1 MSFGR
6 LHAFVIATKAG
17 EVVYER
23 FWDRLSEVD
32 KAEARAALQ
41 LASSSTSLGVDDQDF
56 TGSFRSA
63 HFTFI
68 PYGELV
74 YYLVGSGEYDELA
87 CADIIRQLVA
97 VLSDILGKLPTV
109 SLLMDKY
116 VKLVVIVDE
125 IINEDFS
132 VLLLQGLLECLD
144 KDAIRKAMKLKEAE
158 RLVSELKQ
166 ELQGQ
171 NACIAQ
177 LQHSSESNNE
187 SNSLLAAE
195 LELQLQAK
203 AQLMR
208 DKARLQQ
215 ENMLLWSERQLLA
228 EQLGLHP
235 ADCSESNSLC
245 QALSE
250 QMQAAK
256 RGQLAVKQLE
266 GVIAYLH
273 EALVLGEGQHTD
285 WQVSLQGLVC
295 ALCSSTAVMEASS
308 ELQPGPS
315 SGLWLSSSI
324 THCSLASSLRPA
336 GSDTSHHSCML
347 SQHQG
352 EGGGTLLGPGRGPA
366 SDSECS
372 SLKTWRSSQSDVLEA
387 THAVERRTAC
397 MTQLLETHAAHQHL
411 SHSASR
417 GSCESDASEGA
428 EELEEEA
435 ASVSQHQ
442 WGTRKQLVV
451 FFGNAGIGTRGGWGA
466 NAVLQA
472 CRKVVERPDSGKP
485 TDRVPGKVVT
495 VDEFRTSRVS
505 AAMNSPQP
513 CEEELDSSKPTR
525 PED

>member
-1 MSFGR
+1 M
-6 LHAFVIATKAG
+6 L
-17 EVVYER
+17 
-23 FWDRLSEVD
+23 L
-32 KAEARAALQ
+32 AADSQ
-41 LASSSTSLGVDDQDF
+41 
-56 TGSFRSA
+56 
-63 HFTFI
+63 
-68 PYGELV
+68 
-74 YYLVGSGEYDELA
+74 
-87 CADIIRQLVA
+87 
-97 VLSDILGKLPTV
+97 
-109 SLLMDKY
+109 
-116 VKLVVIVDE
+116 
-125 IINEDFS
+125 
-132 VLLLQGLLECLD
+132 CLD
-144 KDAIRKAMKLKEAE
+144 DLFMLGWAVPREVPRAQEAE

-208 DKARLQQ
+208 EKARLQQ

-266 GVIAYLH
+266 GVIASLH

-315 SGLWLSSSI
+315 SGLWLNSSI

-428 EELEEEA
+428 EEVGEEEA
-435 ASVSQHQ
+435 GEGQGPVLLCGSCPAHSLLQPCLVAASSAPCKLHA
-442 WGTRKQLVV
+442 LM
-451 FFGNAGIGTRGGWGA
+451 RGG
-466 NAVLQA
+466 
-472 CRKVVERPDSGKP
+472 PFSGSTLTPPVP
-485 TDRVPGKVVT
+485 T
-495 VDEFRTSRVS
+495 
-505 AAMNSPQP
+505 PQP
-513 CEEELDSSKPTR
+513 TKQPLQPAVETSQKPQGQLRKPGQSPFARLAQHLDVSLHILDQR
-525 PED
+525 DQAAD